1 METPDDMVRT
11 KLTLILATALLA
23 ACGQGPE
30 TDTAQQQSAT
40 APEPGAAPAASALPA
55 GVTLVEEFDG
65 EGSEIAIPY
74 KKYELDNGLTVVLHE
89 DDSDPLVHVD
99 VTYHVGSNREDPGRS
114 GFAHF
119 FEHMMF
125 QGSVNVGDEQ
135 HFKIVQEAGG
145 TLNGSTNTDRTN
157 YYQTVPA
164 NQLETVL
171 WLEADRMGVFLD
183 AVTQEKFE
191 VQRETVKNE
200 RAQRVDNQPYGRALE
215 TMYAA
220 TYPDGHPYSWPV
232 IGWIEDLNQADLDDL
247 KRFFLRWYGPNNA
260 VLTIGG
266 DLDEQQTLEWV
277 VKYFGPI
284 PAGPEVEDL
293 PPQPATLESDR
304 YVTLEDNIHL
314 PALALMI
321 PTVHANH
328 PDEPALDAAAE
339 ILGQGQDSMLYQ
351 RLVQTGR
358 AVQASVQHACKELA
372 CEMWFIVIQ
381 NPASGEN
388 LAQMEEAVR
397 ETLVEFAE
405 RGVTEDDLVKFKA
418 GYEAGRVFGLQ
429 SVAGKVTTLAAFE
442 TYTGSP
448 KGIDEEIDNYLA
460 VETADVQR
468 VFDEYIEGKPA
479 VILSVVPNGQPQM
492 AAAPQNH
499 ESERTIPESYGDEGE
514 QLALRPVN
522 DSFDRS
528 VQPTPGMNPQVTL
541 PSIGD
546 VALANGVRLL
556 AVPNDE
562 TPTVTVRA
570 VFKVGQRDEPRGKA
584 GLTAL
589 MASLMGEAT
598 TQRSA
603 AEFAEA
609 LGRIGASISVSPGQY
624 ETTVTLNTL
633 AKHLDE
639 AMPLMMERITQ
650 PAFTEEDFAR
660 VKQQT
665 IEGLQQQRKTPAGL
679 ASRAL
684 GAVMRG
690 ADHPL
695 SFPTAGLPDTVASIT
710 LEDVKA
716 YYAAHFPQ
724 HLTGVT
730 VSTSLPEE
738 DIVAALDP
746 LAQLEVTEPIQPAIA
761 LLTPEIQG
769 RTVFLVN
776 KEGAA
781 QSSLRTG
788 QHALAYDA
796 LGDFYRATLANFPLG
811 GSFSSR
817 INLNLREDKGYTYG
831 ARSYL
836 VGEPDG
842 GAHIFSSEVKKDA
855 TADALR
861 EVLTELEDY
870 DANGMTED
878 EFAFMRSAI
887 GQQDALNYETPGAK
901 LGLLNNILRYDLPL
915 DYRTQQNA
923 ILQETDRETLN
934 QIMSETL
941 EPENL
946 NIVVVGDEASI
957 RADLEGLGIEIVE
970 LDEDGYVKEE
980 APAPAAAAGAS
991 GS

>member
-1 METPDDMVRT
+1 MQRT
-11 KLTLILATALLA
+11 RLSLILSTALLA
-23 ACGQGPE
+23 ACGQGPDTAR
-30 TDTAQQQSAT
+30 TDTAQ
-40 APEPGAAPAASALPA
+40 APETAAPAVAASALPA

-65 EGSEIAIPY
+65 AGAEIAIPY
-74 KKYELDNGLTVVLHE
+74 TKYRLDNGLTVVLHE
-89 DDSDPLVHVD
+89 DRSDPLAHVD

-135 HFKIVQEAGG
+135 HFKIIQEAGG

-157 YYQTVPA
+157 YYETIPA

-183 AVTQEKFE
+183 AVTEEKFE

-200 RAQRVDNQPYGRALE
+200 RGQRVDNQPYGRALE

-232 IGWIEDLNQADLDDL
+232 IGWIEDLNRADLTDL

-266 DLDEQQTLEWV
+266 DIDPVQTLEWV

-284 PAGPEVEDL
+284 PAGPEVDNL
-293 PPQPATLESDR
+293 PPQPAELDADR

-321 PTVHANH
+321 PTVHRNH

-351 RLVQTGR
+351 SLVQTGR
-358 AVQASVQHACKELA
+358 AVQASVSHACKELA

-381 NPASGEN
+381 NPASGET

-429 SVAGKVTTLAAFE
+429 SVAGKVSTLAAFE
-442 TYTGSP
+442 TFTGSP
-448 KGIDEEIDNYLA
+448 KGIDEEINNYLA

-468 VFDEYIEGKPA
+468 VFDEYIAAKPA

-492 AAAPQNH
+492 AAAPQNYD
-499 ESERTIPESYGDEGE
+499 SERTIPESYGDEGE
-514 QLALRPVN
+514 QLALRPVS

-541 PSIGD
+541 PAIWD
-546 VALANGVRLL
+546 VTLANGIRLL

-570 VFKVGQRDEPRGKA
+570 VFQVGQRDEPRGKA

-589 MASLMGEAT
+589 MTNLMGEAT
-598 TQRSA
+598 TERSA

-609 LGRIGASISVSPGQY
+609 LGRIGASVSVSPGDY
-624 ETTVTLNTL
+624 ETTVTLNVL

-639 AMPLMMERITQ
+639 AMPMMLERILK

-665 IEGLQQQRKTPAGL
+665 IEGLQQARKTPNGL
-679 ASRAL
+679 ANRAL

-690 ADHPL
+690 AEHPL
-695 SFPTAGLPDTVASIT
+695 SYPTGGLPDTVASIS
-710 LEDVKA
+710 LDDVKA

-730 VSTSLPEE
+730 VSTSLPQEAVVQAV
-738 DIVAALDP
+738 DG
-746 LAQLEVTEPIQPAIA
+746 LAQLEVTEPIRPAIA
-761 LLTPEIQG
+761 TLDPVIEG
-769 RTVFLVN
+769 RTIYLVD

-788 QHALAYDA
+788 QHALPYDA
-796 LGDFYRATLANFPLG
+796 LGDYYRASLANFPLG
-811 GSFSSR
+811 GNFSSR
-817 INLNLREDKGYTYG
+817 INLNLREDKGFTYG
-831 ARSYL
+831 ARTYMI
-836 VGEPDG
+836 GEPEG
-842 GAHIFSSEVKKDA
+842 GAHVFSSEVNKEA
-855 TADALR
+855 TAAALQ
-861 EVLTELEDY
+861 EVLTELDRY
-870 DANGMTED
+870 DAEGMTEE
-878 EFAFMRSAI
+878 EFDYMRSAI
-887 GQQDALNYETPGAK
+887 GQQEARNYETPGAK

-915 DYRTQQNA
+915 DYRTQQNT
-923 ILQETDRETLN
+923 ILQESDRETLN
-934 QIMSETL
+934 RIFSEVL

-946 NIVVVGDEASI
+946 NIVVVGDKATVQAELEA
-957 RADLEGLGIEIVE
+957 LGLPIVE
-970 LDEDGYVKEE
+970 LDEDGFVKEPE
-980 APAPAAAAGAS
+980 TPAATGT
-991 GS
+991 GSP

>member
-1 METPDDMVRT
+1 MQRT
-11 KLTLILATALLA
+11 QIALVLSTVLLA
-23 ACGQGPE
+23 ACGQGPDPAQTE
-30 TDTAQQQSAT
+30 QAQTSTAET
-40 APEPGAAPAASALPA
+40 APVTTTAALPA
-55 GVTLVEEFDG
+55 GVTLVDEFDG
-65 EGSEIAIPY
+65 DGAEIAIPY
-74 KKYELDNGLTVVLHE
+74 KKYKLDNGLTVVLHE
-89 DDSDPLVHVD
+89 DHSDPLIHVD

-135 HFKIVQEAGG
+135 HFRIVQEAGG

-164 NQLETVL
+164 NQLETML

-200 RAQRVDNQPYGRALE
+200 RGQRVDNQPYGRALE

-232 IGWIEDLNQADLDDL
+232 IGWIEDLNRADLDDL

-266 DLDEQQTLEWV
+266 DIDPQQTLEWV

-284 PAGPEVEDL
+284 PTGPAVDNL
-293 PPQPATLESDR
+293 PPQPAVLDSDR

-321 PTVHANH
+321 PTVHRNH
-328 PDEPALDAAAE
+328 PDEAALDAAAE
-339 ILGQGQDSMLYQ
+339 ILGQGQDSLLYQ
-351 RLVQTGR
+351 SLVQTGR
-358 AVQASVQHACKELA
+358 AVQASVSHACKELA

-381 NPASGEN
+381 NPASGET
-388 LAQMEEAVR
+388 LPQMEEAVR
-397 ETLVEFAE
+397 ETLVEFAG

-418 GYEAGRVFGLQ
+418 GYESSRVFGLQ
-429 SVAGKVTTLAAFE
+429 SVAGKVATLAAFE

-448 KGIDEEIDNYLA
+448 KGIDEEIRRYLA

-479 VILSVVPNGQPQM
+479 VILSVVPNGQPQL
-492 AAAPQNH
+492 AAAEQNYH
-499 ESERTIPESYGDEGE
+499 AERILPEHYADEGE
-514 QLALRPVN
+514 SLALRPVT
-522 DSFDRS
+522 DDFDRS
-528 VQPTPGMNPQVTL
+528 VQPTPGVNPQVTL
-541 PSIGD
+541 PAMWD

-556 AVPNDE
+556 AVPNEE
-562 TPTVTVRA
+562 TPTVTVQA
-570 VFKVGQRDEPRGKA
+570 VFTVGQRDEPRGKA

-598 TQRSA
+598 TERSA

-609 LGRIGASISVSPGQY
+609 LGRIGASVSVSPGQY

-639 AMPLMMERITQ
+639 AMPLMMERILK
-650 PAFTEEDFAR
+650 PAFAEEDFAR

-665 IEGLQQQRKTPAGL
+665 IEGLQQARKTPQGL

-695 SFPTAGLPDTVASIT
+695 SFPAGGLPGTVADIT
-710 LEDVKA
+710 LDDVKG

-730 VSTSLPEE
+730 VSTSLPQEA
-738 DIVAALDP
+738 IVQAVDG
-746 LAQLEVTEPIQPAIA
+746 LAQLEVSEPIRAAIA
-761 LLTPEIQG
+761 EESPEIEG
-769 RTVFLVN
+769 RTVYLVN

-788 QHALAYDA
+788 QEALPYDA
-796 LGDFYRATLANFPLG
+796 LGDFYRVSLANFPLG

-831 ARSYL
+831 ARSFF
-836 VGEPDG
+836 VGEPEG
-842 GAHIFSSEVKKDA
+842 GAMVFSSEVRQDA
-855 TADALR
+855 TADALK
-861 EVLTELEDY
+861 EVLEELEDY
-870 DANGMTED
+870 DANGMSET

-887 GQQDALNYETPGAK
+887 GQQDALNYETPGSK

-923 ILQETDRETLN
+923 ILRETDRETLN
-934 QIMSETL
+934 QLMSETL

-957 RADLEGLGIEIVE
+957 RADLEALGIPIVE
-970 LDEDGYVKEE
+970 LNEDGYV
-980 APAPAAAAGAS
+980 ADGP
-991 GS
+991 